1 MIDLALKRSILEL
14 RDLPTLP
21 EVVTRIVRTIED
33 GASSAADVCAV
44 LEMDHAISA
53 RVLRLANSAFYGL
66 SRNIGTMRRAVVV
79 IGFEGVRLLAMATSV
94 YDALGHCR
102 QAVLDPRDFWMHS
115 FGAARAALLISKR
128 ARMQECP
135 ETHFTAGLLHDFG
148 KYILALAFKQ
158 RYVEVLE
165 TARQTGAPLCAV
177 ERSTLHTTH
186 GEVGAFVARRWQ
198 FPERLAET
206 TAMVEGYRSCTSGLR
221 RDVYVVA
228 MADQLSCLAG
238 FGLAGESS
246 PATVDPW
253 LLGALGLDQ
262 VEMAQLL
269 EELHAVRDD
278 TECLLEQMRE
288 G

>member
-33 GASSAADVCAV
+33 TTSSAADVCAV

-66 SRNIGTMRRAVVV
+66 SRNIDTMRRAVVV

-94 YDALGHCR
+94 FDALGHCK
-102 QAVLDPRDFWMHS
+102 QSVLEPRDFWMHS
-115 FGAARAALLISKR
+115 FGSARAALMIAKR
-128 ARMQECP
+128 TRGQDCP
-135 ETHFTAGLLHDFG
+135 EAHFTAGLLHDFG
-148 KYILALAFKQ
+148 KFILALAFDS
-158 RYVEVLE
+158 RYAEVLE
-165 TARQTGAPLCAV
+165 TARQSATALGVV
-177 ERSTLHTTH
+177 ERSTLCTTH

-206 TAMVEGYRSCTSGLR
+206 VAHVESYRSHVGAFR
-221 RDVYVVA
+221 RDVCVVA
-228 MADQLSCLAG
+228 LADQLSCLAG
-238 FGLAGESS
+238 FGLAGETL
-246 PATVDPW
+246 PAALDPW
-253 LLGALGLDQ
+253 LLGTLEIGNTEITRLLG
-262 VEMAQLL
+262 
-269 EELHAVRDD
+269 ELRGVRDD
-278 TECLLEQMRE
+278 TERLLDLMRE